1 MFSFK
6 KIIKISN
13 EGVDVSK
20 VTIENIVNKC

>member
-13 EGVDVSK
+13 EGIDVSK
-20 VTIENIVNKC
+20 VTIEKITSVK